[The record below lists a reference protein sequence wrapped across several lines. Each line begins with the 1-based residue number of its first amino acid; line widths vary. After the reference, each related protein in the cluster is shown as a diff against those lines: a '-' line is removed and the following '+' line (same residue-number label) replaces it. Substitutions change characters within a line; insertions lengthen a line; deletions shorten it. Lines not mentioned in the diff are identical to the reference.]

1 LGDVDPAMQDISNV
15 FGADPMS
22 TAKMQIGDIE
32 RNAKLVGLR
41 LAEGHGQAIVSL
53 LTEIRCNVSKKA
65 STLKQDAP
73 LAVYFDA
80 R

>member
-1 LGDVDPAMQDISNV
+1 
-15 FGADPMS
+15 MS
-22 TAKMQIGDIE
+22 TAKMQIEDIE
-32 RNAKLVGLR
+32 RNAKLVGLP
-41 LAEGHGQAIVSL
+41 LAEGHSQSIVSL

-65 STLKQDAP
+65 STLTQDAP

>member
-1 LGDVDPAMQDISNV
+1 MSDADMQPDDV
-15 FGADPMS
+15 
-22 TAKMQIGDIE
+22 E
-32 RNAKLVGLR
+32 RNARLLGLR
-41 LAEGHGQAIVSL
+41 LAAGHGQPIASL
-53 LTEIRCNVSKKA
+53 LSQIRNSVLKKA